1 MLTEMHCSAI
11 LDGRC
16 AMLWIDDL
24 LFAATLSAPISE
36 GNFAR
41 HHGLDK
47 FSARRLQCGPRL
59 FIKHRRNSDRFTYI
73 QARERCIHKLFGSE
87 I

>member
-1 MLTEMHCSAI
+1 
-11 LDGRC
+11 
-16 AMLWIDDL
+16 MLWIDDL
-24 LFAATLSAPISE
+24 LFAATPSAPISE

-41 HHGLDK
+41 HHGLDE